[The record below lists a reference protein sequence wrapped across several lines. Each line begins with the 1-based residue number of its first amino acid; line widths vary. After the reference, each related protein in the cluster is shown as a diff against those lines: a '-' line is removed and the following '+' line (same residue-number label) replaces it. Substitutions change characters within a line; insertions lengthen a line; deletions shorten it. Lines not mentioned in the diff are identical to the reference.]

1 MSTNLFSIELI
12 GGPADGLQVATN
24 NIPGRMLQRS
34 KDGLG
39 ASHSRLAQYD
49 LTDSRY
55 GVDASGL
62 PMIEMK
68 YAFVGTTATSGRRGL
83 AGFAGRLPAWAV
95 SCRRGIAAWMMAP
108 INYPMQIRHTI

>member
-39 ASHSRLAQYD
+39 ASHSRLAQ
-49 LTDSRY
+49 Y